1 MIMRNY
7 APYKSAELRTQL
19 ITAIAS
25 RTQTAKEL
33 AQVFQLAPSY
43 LRAFVDANREAIEA
57 EARRLADPEPQPA
70 DTLTPQNLED
80 LWITNKFERLK
91 RLQAVADETY
101 KAIEQ
106 GSDSTA
112 ELAVVVREFRSY
124 LMLAANELGQLL
136 HRGSG
141 ESGTGDSLSVEIN
154 GVDMGDL
161 Q

>member
-1 MIMRNY
+1 MRIEEMAN
-7 APYKSAELRTQL
+7 ADRALLISDIAARKYK
-19 ITAIAS
+19 AS
-25 RTQTAKEL
+25 EL
-33 AQVFQLAPSY
+33 AIYWQIPLDD
-43 LRAFVDANREAIEA
+43 LKAFVQEHRAMIEA
-57 EARRLADPEPQPA
+57 EAERLNSPEQP
-70 DTLTPQNLED
+70 DTVTPQQLED

-91 RLQAVADETY
+91 RLQKVAETTY
-101 KAIEQ
+101 NAITD
-106 GSDSTA
+106 GSQSTA
-112 ELAVVVREFRSY
+112 ELAIVVREFRSY